1 MINQFK
7 DEYRWLSNFEPC
19 DVQFDG
25 ITYPSV
31 EHAYQAAKTIDLAER
46 ELLLPLTAGQAKR
59 YGRKITMRP
68 DWDDIKVAVMKNL
81 LQQKF
86 AIKPYK
92 DLLRATGA
100 QEILEGNNWG
110 DVFWGVNLQNNK
122 GANQLGRLIMSIRDT
137 MN

>member
-25 ITYPSV
+25 ATYPSV
-31 EHAYQAAKTIDLAER
+31 EHAYQAAKTVDLAER
-46 ELLLPLTAGQAKR
+46 ESLLTLTAGQAKR
-59 YGRKITMRP
+59 QGRKVTMRP
-68 DWDDIKVAVMKNL
+68 DWDDIKLAVMKNL

-86 AIKPYK
+86 AIESYK
-92 DLLRATGA
+92 DLLLATGA